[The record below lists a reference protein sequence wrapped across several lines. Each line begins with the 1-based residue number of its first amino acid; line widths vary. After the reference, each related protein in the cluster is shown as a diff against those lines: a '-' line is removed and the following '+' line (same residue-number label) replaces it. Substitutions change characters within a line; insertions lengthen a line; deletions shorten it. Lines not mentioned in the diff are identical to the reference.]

1 MLIRCTILASLLLQ
15 TDALS
20 LGSSTSFLGGK
31 VSHRIVIDNG
41 SLSMRKQKAS
51 DKRTRRMQRNQGV
64 ETITETLPMPGTS
77 PLTPMAKGEWRQKT
91 ISIKN
96 QFQANARTG
105 GRGRSRKRSIVYSNL
120 ASYHNQFL
128 ELLTQEFLA
137 EVREIFMRSNDSSAN
152 QNFSNHFLDSS

>member
-15 TDALS
+15 IDALS

-96 QFQANARTG
+96 QFQANVRTG

-137 EVREIFMRSNDSSAN
+137 EVREIFMDSNDSSAN
-152 QNFSNHFLDSS
+152 QNFST